1 MNKIVIFAL
10 GVATGSVGTYFAVRK
25 VIETKTDEE
34 IESVVTTFKKR
45 FEELENAQ
53 KPKTYERNT
62 SDAADALAA
71 SFQNLKEMSGKVTY
85 AYTGTTI
92 KDLYKNKEIT
102 FCDICKVY
110 IKNISD

>member
-71 SFQNLKEMSGKVTY
+71 NFAAMSPNSSPRSATKSMMNPIRIIYGR
-85 AYTGTTI
+85 
-92 KDLYKNKEIT
+92 
-102 FCDICKVY
+102 
-110 IKNISD
+110 S